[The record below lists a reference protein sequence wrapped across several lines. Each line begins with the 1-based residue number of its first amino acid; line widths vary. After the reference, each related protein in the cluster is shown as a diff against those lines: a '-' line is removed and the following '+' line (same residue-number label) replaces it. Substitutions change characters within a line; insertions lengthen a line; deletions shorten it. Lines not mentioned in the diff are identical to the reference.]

1 MGGMAILEFFS
12 IFLLSEQV
20 RIIYLF
26 GFSLILKRE
35 LIIGCDLC
43 ACLSIHDV
51 INKLKS
57 FENQEL
63 TKKIYCTCTL
73 IIGCTHSRSSLNK
86 FLLTIAFYLEPN
98 HKLAF

>member
-1 MGGMAILEFFS
+1 VFTGPAGRFIMGGMAILEFFS

-26 GFSLILKRE
+26 ELSLILKRE

-51 INKLKS
+51 INKLRS
-57 FENQEL
+57 FM
-63 TKKIYCTCTL
+63 KIKNL
-73 IIGCTHSRSSLNK
+73 QRK
-86 FLLTIAFYLEPN
+86 FIA
-98 HKLAF
+98 LAP